1 MVGHIHRHT
10 PHRHLEVLVI
20 VGDMMTLAECCCCRS
35 KASSQPVFSTPTL
48 FLSQATLPKYLI
60 RAFGC
65 GTPIGL
71 IYAINPTLI
80 LLLVPIV
87 GAVTQTWS
95 HFDMIHY
102 GGYLSALSPLFLVAF
117 NTLWSTVPFVVMLSM
132 GEAIWYD
139 GELGWYC

>member
-1 MVGHIHRHT
+1 MH
-10 PHRHLEVLVI
+10 PFLYNP
-20 VGDMMTLAECCCCRS
+20 C
-35 KASSQPVFSTPTL
+35 VFSSAHTLRSCITTLPTTSL
-48 FLSQATLPKYLI
+48 DPVSKTALPHLYPQATLPKYLI

-87 GAVTQTWS
+87 GAVTSTWP

-102 GGYLSALSPLFLVAF
+102 GGYLSALSPLFLVVF

-132 GEAIWYD
+132 GEAIW
-139 GELGWYC
+139 